1 MAISIQNIARETI
14 QIEAA
19 SVAALAD
26 RIGADFERSVQVL
39 SEATGRVIFSGIG
52 KSAVI
57 AQKIVATFNSTGTP
71 AAFMHAADAIH
82 GDLGMIMPGDVVVL
96 ISKSGESAEIKTLV
110 PLIKEFG
117 NTLIALVGKLDSY
130 LAKQADFVIDTVVE
144 QEACPNNLAPTAS
157 TTAQLVMGD
166 ALAICLMKLRG
177 FRSDDFAR
185 VHPGGALGKRLY
197 LRVMELAGAN
207 EKPSVSAE
215 ASVQEAILEMT
226 QKRLGVTAVVDADEK
241 LLGIIT
247 DGDLR
252 RMLERGIDWSGMK
265 AKEIMT
271 AGPKFIAPEA
281 LAAEALNLMQDHS
294 ISQLAV
300 VQAGRYV
307 GMIHIHD
314 LIREGLH

>member
-1 MAISIQNIARETI
+1 MSLSIRDIARETI
-14 QIEAA
+14 ELESA

-26 RIGADFERSVQVL
+26 RIGPDFERAVQVL
-39 SEATGRVIFSGIG
+39 SEASGRVIFSGIG

-71 AAFMHAADAIH
+71 AVFMHAADAIH
-82 GDLGMIMPGDVVVL
+82 GDLGMILPGDVVVL
-96 ISKSGESAEIKTLV
+96 ISKSGESPEIKTLV

-117 NTLIALVGKLDSY
+117 NTLIAMAGKLDSY
-130 LAKQADFVIDTVVE
+130 LALQADLVIDTVVA
-144 QEACPNNLAPTAS
+144 QEACPNNLAPTTS

-197 LRVMELAGAN
+197 LRVVDLARAN
-207 EKPSVSAE
+207 ERPAVKND

-226 QKRLGVTAVVDADEK
+226 QKRLGVTAVVDANEK

-252 RMLERGIDWSGMK
+252 RMLERGLDWSGMK
-265 AKEIMT
+265 ASDIMT
-271 AGPKFIAPEA
+271 AAPKTIGPEA
-281 LAAEALNLMQDHS
+281 LAVEALSLLQDHS
-294 ISQLAV
+294 ITQLAV
-300 VQAGRYV
+300 VQDHRYV
-307 GMIHIHD
+307 GMIHLHD
-314 LIREGLH
+314 LVREGLH